1 MNRELSLRI
10 IGWHAENGG
19 FNGRPAGH
27 ACRMLR
33 EVVELCFASG
43 ATATDIANAVM
54 DEVKKQASREIFA
67 KIDIES
73 MKEEAA
79 DVDILF
85 EVFKVYNGMDYR
97 INEIVGKKMAINE
110 ERLWEV
116 DADGVLWRPGA
127 RTSEQLYPADPDR
140 KPA

>member
-43 ATATDIANAVM
+43 ATATEVANAVM
-54 DEVKKQASREIFA
+54 DEVKKEASRHTFA
-67 KIDIES
+67 EMNQAKME
-73 MKEEAA
+73 EEAA
-79 DVDILF
+79 DVAILF
-85 EVFKVYNGMDYR
+85 EVFKTYNGMDYR
-97 INEIVGKKMAINE
+97 INEAVEEKLQVLY
-110 ERLWEV
+110 ERLWEI

-127 RTSEQLYPADPDR
+127 RTSEQLYPDEPVPDGT
-140 KPA
+140 